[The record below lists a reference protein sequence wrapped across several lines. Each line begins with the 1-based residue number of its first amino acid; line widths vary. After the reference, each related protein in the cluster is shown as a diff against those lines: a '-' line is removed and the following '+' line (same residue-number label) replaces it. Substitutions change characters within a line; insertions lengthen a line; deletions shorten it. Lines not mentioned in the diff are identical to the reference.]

1 MKLAWET
8 FLEILAG
15 EREGCDEQL
24 VRSLL
29 ANKVLYLA
37 GLRNR
42 RLRETAEWK
51 ELDAR
56 RKAQLEA
63 IAELAE
69 VAEEAG
75 LQIMVVKTFKLFPY
89 VPDDVDVLLVDG
101 ERGELVSRLL
111 EKGYF
116 LRSVGT
122 PELTLRKIVD
132 GTYVDL
138 DIHHK
143 LAAGEYRYIDDSK
156 LWSNRRIVEVNGAKI
171 PAPSWEDEC
180 AITVAHAVMKE
191 FQILAADALQFLL
204 CLRKGCLEEGR
215 LKELGLS
222 GAYNAFARALARVL
236 SGKAKLPYRL
246 PFAAASLAYAGNL
259 SARLKREG
267 AKPLIELAVF
277 PRAKG
282 IATLFRGP

>member
-1 MKLAWET
+1 MKLSWET

-15 EREGCDEQL
+15 EMESCDERL
-24 VRSLL
+24 VRALL

-42 RLRETAEWK
+42 RLRETAEWR
-51 ELDAR
+51 ELNAR

-69 VAEEAG
+69 VAEDAG
-75 LQIMVVKTFKLFPY
+75 LKIMVVKTFKLFPY

-101 ERGELVSRLL
+101 EREELASRLL

-116 LRSVGT
+116 LRSIGT

-143 LAAGEYRYIDDSK
+143 LAAGEYRYVDNSK
-156 LWSNRRIVEVNGAKI
+156 LWSNRRIVEVNGAKV

-191 FQILAADALQFLL
+191 FKILVADALQFLL

-222 GAYNAFARALARVL
+222 RAYEIFARAQARVL
-236 SGKAKLPYRL
+236 SGKARLPYRL
-246 PFAAASLAYAGNL
+246 PLAAVGLAYASNL
-259 SARLKREG
+259 ATRLKREG
-267 AKPLIELAVF
+267 VRPLAELAVF